1 MDVLNALSTFNIV
14 ISLVTIVL
22 VIYLIR
28 NLKPKEYAYKP
39 LNLDVRNLDLKG
51 TRGNIIG
58 ERKSPTI
65 ISDEAAF
72 RIETNERTA
81 SNR

>member
-1 MDVLNALSTFNIV
+1 MDVLNTLGTFNIV
-14 ISLVTIVL
+14 ISLVTFVL

-39 LNLDVRNLDLKG
+39 LNLDVSNLDLKG
-51 TRGNIIG
+51 SRGNIIG
-58 ERKSPTI
+58 ERKSPKI
-65 ISDEAAF
+65 ISDETAF
-72 RIETNERTA
+72 RIETNERTT